1 VLDRL
6 ADATILEPLASLKRV
21 AKHNVAEADRIIRG
35 YFTERDDMEPVARV
49 EFVDR
54 ARRRSNGT
62 VCPSGGRVRDRA
74 SICPAP
80 FKLVLVSIVLVYL
93 KLRLL
98 RCPRRGGLLVTLTPA
113 AAGWV
118 AFAAGMR
125 HRLVQGAVRQG
136 RAAPSGVLTYGGT
149 IIIIQLINLILKT
162 QSRCRV

>member
-1 VLDRL
+1 VDTYQDGKFVLDRL
-6 ADATILEPLASLKRV
+6 ADETILEPLASLKRV

-93 KLRLL
+93 KLRL
-98 RCPRRGGLLVTLTPA
+98 TLTPA